1 MLSAKSMS
9 KISLGR
15 YVYGLAAIFSG
26 VLTFCWRDLNAWREI
41 IPLDKVPHP
50 QTFLYIAAAI
60 QLLGGFAILWAP
72 TRRIGAILLGII
84 YLIFALLSAPDMVA
98 GGWVNFFEELSLVS
112 GALIILGTNGPDG
125 SRALARIGYVLFG
138 ICVISFTAAQV
149 VYFSITKS
157 LVPKWI
163 PPGQSFWAIATTIA
177 FALAA
182 VALLSGRMA
191 LLASRLL
198 TIMLVGFGLLVWL
211 PIISSAPH
219 KLFNWTE
226 NIENLAITAAAWIV
240 ADFLA
245 QRRSEVVSGS

>member
-1 MLSAKSMS
+1 MRT
-9 KISLGR
+9 IHLGR
-15 YVYGLAAIFSG
+15 YIYGVAAIFSG
-26 VLTFCWRDLNAWREI
+26 ILTLCWRDLNAWREI

-60 QLLGGFAILWAP
+60 QVLGGFAILWAS

-98 GGWVNFFEELSLVS
+98 GGWVNFFEELSLAS
-112 GALIILGTNGPDG
+112 GALIVLGTNSPGG

-149 VYFSITKS
+149 VFFSITKS

-163 PPGQSFWAIATTIA
+163 SPGQSFWAIATTIA

-182 VALLSGRMA
+182 VALLSGRSA
-191 LLASRLL
+191 LLAARLL
-198 TIMLVGFGLLVWL
+198 TIMLVGFGVLVWL
-211 PIISSAPH
+211 PIIFSKPH
-219 KLFNWTE
+219 QLFNWTE
-226 NIENLAITAAAWIV
+226 NVENLAIAAAAWIV
-240 ADFLA
+240 ADLLVQKHSAAALA
-245 QRRSEVVSGS
+245 S